1 MGDGVRKES
10 NDCQGVMNAK
20 LCLSATDKS
29 EAWGRGLRQ
38 EGSVVRAHHCHSLAP

>member
-10 NDCQGVMNAK
+10 NDSQGVMNAK

-29 EAWGRGLRQ
+29 EVWGRGLGR
-38 EGSVVRAHHCHSLAP
+38 RAVWLGLTTVIL